1 MRVSEAIGKEV
12 TLCSLNPG
20 DGFLV
25 DGELYI
31 LTDGKMLI
39 PGGDEYIAFNLN
51 QVRTARFGKD
61 KMVIPVDTE
70 VKWRFK

>member
-12 TLCSLNPG
+12 YLSSLNPG

-39 PGGDEYIAFNLN
+39 RGANEHIAFNLN
-51 QVRTARFGKD
+51 RSKSARFEKD